1 MALFDRLRGL
11 SLESGHFRANLR
23 GGPFMVQE
31 NLNPFENAQR
41 LFDLAAERMGLPDAL
56 RDVLR
61 QPRRQLVVSVP
72 TVMDDGRVKLHTGF
86 RVQHNTARGPAKGGV
101 RYHAKLSLDDVKA
114 LAMAMTWKCAVANVP
129 FGGAKG
135 GVACDPKKLSRGE
148 RERLTRRYASEIA
161 PLLGPDRDVPGPD
174 VATDSQT
181 MAWIMD
187 TYAAGRGGAV
197 PAVVTGKPLALGGS
211 AGRQDAT
218 ARGVLS
224 CVRDACATLK
234 KPLRGATVAV
244 QGFGNA
250 GAHVARL
257 LHDDGARIVA
267 LSDSKGGVYS
277 SRGLDPRQV
286 AEHKQRTGSVVGW
299 KGAERITNDEL
310 IEVKCDVLVPAALEH
325 QITLRNASR
334 VRARVLAE
342 AANGP
347 TTPGA
352 DRVLRDHGVLVV
364 PDILCNAGGVTV
376 SYFEWAQNLQAFSWD
391 EGEVARELDKVMK
404 RAFQEVTEAGRR
416 HKTDLRTAAYVL
428 AIGRVAEAARLRGL
442 FP

>member
-1 MALFDRLRGL
+1 
-11 SLESGHFRANLR
+11 
-23 GGPFMVQE
+23 MVQE

-41 LFDLAAERMGLPDAL
+41 LFDLAADRMGLPDAL

-72 TVMDDGRVKLHTGF
+72 TLMDDGSVKVHTGF

-135 GVACDPKKLSRGE
+135 GVACDPKKMSRGE

-211 AGRQDAT
+211 ALRQDAT

-267 LSDSKGGVYS
+267 LSDSKGGVYAT
-277 SRGLDPRQV
+277 RGLDPRQV

-391 EGEVARELDKVMK
+391 EAEVARELDKVMK
-404 RAFQEVTEAGRR
+404 RAFQEVAETGRR

-428 AIGRVAEAARLRGL
+428 AVGRVAEAARLRGL

>member
-1 MALFDRLRGL
+1 
-11 SLESGHFRANLR
+11 
-23 GGPFMVQE
+23 MVQE

-41 LFDLAAERMGLPDAL
+41 LFDLVAEKMGLPDAF
-56 RDVLR
+56 REVLR

-72 TVMDDGRVKLHTGF
+72 TQMDDGSVKVHTGF
-86 RVQHNTARGPAKGGV
+86 RVHHNTARGPAKGGI
-101 RYHAKLSLDDVKA
+101 RYHAKLTLDDVKA
-114 LAMAMTWKCAVANVP
+114 LAAAMTWKCAVANVP

-135 GVACDPKKLSRGE
+135 GVACDPKKMSRGE

-174 VATDSQT
+174 VATDAQT
-181 MAWIMD
+181 RAWIMD
-187 TYAAGRGGAV
+187 TYAAGTGGAS

-211 AGRQDAT
+211 PGRSDAT
-218 ARGVLS
+218 ARGVLF

-250 GAHVARL
+250 GSHVARL

-267 LSDSKGGVYS
+267 LSDSKGGVYA

-286 AEHKQRTGSVVGW
+286 GEHKQRSGSVVGW

-310 IEVKCDVLVPAALEH
+310 VEVKCDVLVPAALEH

-334 VRARVLAE
+334 VRARVVAE

-352 DRVLRDHGVLVV
+352 DRVLREHGVLVV

-391 EGEVARELDKVMK
+391 ESEVNRELEKVMK
-404 RAFQEVTEAGRR
+404 RAFQEVAETGRR
-416 HKTDLRTAAYVL
+416 HKTDLRTAAYIL
-428 AIGRVAEAARLRGL
+428 AIGRVAEATRLRGL

>member
-1 MALFDRLRGL
+1 
-11 SLESGHFRANLR
+11 
-23 GGPFMVQE
+23 MVQE
-31 NLNPFENAQR
+31 NLNPFESGQR

-56 RDVLR
+56 REILR

-72 TVMDDGRVKLHTGF
+72 TLMDDGSVKVHTGY

-101 RYHAKLSLDDVKA
+101 RYHPRLGLDDVKA

-135 GVACDPKKLSRGE
+135 GVACEPRKLSRGE
-148 RERLTRRYASEIA
+148 KERLTRRYATEIA

-174 VATDSQT
+174 VATDGQT

-187 TYAAGRGGAV
+187 TYAAAAGGAA
-197 PAVVTGKPLALGGS
+197 PAVVTGKPTALGGS
-211 AGRQDAT
+211 AGRAEAT
-218 ARGVLS
+218 ARGVLL
-224 CVRDACATLK
+224 CVREACAALK
-234 KPLRGATVAV
+234 KPVRGATVAV

-250 GAHVARL
+250 GSHTARL
-257 LHDDGARIVA
+257 LHDEGARIVA
-267 LSDSKGGVYS
+267 LSDSKGGVYA
-277 SRGLDPRQV
+277 SRGLDPGQV
-286 AEHKQRTGSVVGW
+286 GEHKRQTGSVVGW
-299 KGAERITNDEL
+299 KGAERITNEEL
-310 IEVKCDVLVPAALEH
+310 VEVKCDVLVPAALEH

-334 VRARVLAE
+334 VRARVVAE

-376 SYFEWAQNLQAFSWD
+376 SYFEWAQNRQASSW
-391 EGEVARELDKVMK
+391 EEAEVARELERVMR
-404 RAFQEVTEAGRR
+404 RAWADVAEAGRR

-428 AIGRVAEAARLRGL
+428 AIGRVAEATRLRGL

>member
-1 MALFDRLRGL
+1 
-11 SLESGHFRANLR
+11 
-23 GGPFMVQE
+23 MVQE

-41 LFDLAAERMGLPDAL
+41 LFDLAAEKMGLPDAF
-56 RDVLR
+56 REVLR

-72 TVMDDGRVKLHTGF
+72 TLMDDGSVKVHTGF
-86 RVQHNTARGPAKGGV
+86 RVQHNTARGPAKGGI
-101 RYHAKLSLDDVKA
+101 RYHAKLALDDVRA
-114 LAMAMTWKCAVANVP
+114 LAAAMTWKCAVANVP

-174 VATDSQT
+174 VATDAQT

-187 TYAAGRGGAV
+187 TYEAGTGGAS

-211 AGRQDAT
+211 PGRGDAT
-218 ARGVLS
+218 ARGVLF

-250 GAHVARL
+250 GSHVARL

-267 LSDSKGGVYS
+267 LSDSKGGVYA

-286 AEHKQRTGSVVGW
+286 GEHKQRTGSVVGW
-299 KGAERITNDEL
+299 KGAERITNEEL
-310 IEVKCDVLVPAALEH
+310 VEVKCDVLVPAALEH

-334 VRARVLAE
+334 VRARVVAE

-352 DRVLRDHGVLVV
+352 DRVLREHGVLVV

-376 SYFEWAQNLQAFSWD
+376 SYFEWAQNHQAFSWD
-391 EGEVARELDKVMK
+391 ESEVNRELEKVMK
-404 RAFQEVTEAGRR
+404 RAYQEVAETGRR

-428 AIGRVAEAARLRGL
+428 AIGRVAEATRLRGL

>member
-1 MALFDRLRGL
+1 
-11 SLESGHFRANLR
+11 
-23 GGPFMVQE
+23 MVQE
-31 NLNPFENAQR
+31 NLNPFDNAQR
-41 LFDLAAERMGLPDAL
+41 LFDLAAEKMGLPDAL
-56 RDVLR
+56 REVLR
-61 QPRRQLVVSVP
+61 EPRRQLVVSVP
-72 TVMDDGRVKLHTGF
+72 TLMDDGSVKVHTGF

-101 RYHAKLSLDDVKA
+101 RYHPRLTLDDVKA
-114 LAMAMTWKCAVANVP
+114 LAAAMTWKCAVANVP

-135 GVACDPKKLSRGE
+135 GVACDPKKMSRGE

-161 PLLGPDRDVPGPD
+161 PLIGPDRDVPGPD
-174 VATDSQT
+174 VATDAQT

-187 TYAAGRGGAV
+187 TYAAGAGGAS

-211 AGRQDAT
+211 PGRGDAT

-234 KPLRGATVAV
+234 KPVRGATVAV

-250 GAHVARL
+250 GSHVARL

-267 LSDSKGGVYS
+267 LSDSKGGVYG

-286 AEHKQRTGSVVGW
+286 GEHKQRTGSVVGW

-310 IEVKCDVLVPAALEH
+310 LEVKCDVLVPAALEH
-325 QITLRNASR
+325 QITLRNAAR
-334 VRARVLAE
+334 VRARVVAE

-352 DRVLRDHGVLVV
+352 DRVLREHGVLVV
-364 PDILCNAGGVTV
+364 PDILCSAGGVTV

-391 EGEVARELDKVMK
+391 EADVNRELEKVMK
-404 RAFQEVTEAGRR
+404 RAWLEVAEAGRR
-416 HKTDLRTAAYVL
+416 YKTDLRTGAYVL

>member
-1 MALFDRLRGL
+1 
-11 SLESGHFRANLR
+11 
-23 GGPFMVQE
+23 MVQE
-31 NLNPFENAQR
+31 NANPFENAQR

-72 TVMDDGRVKLHTGF
+72 TLMDDGSVKVHTGF

-101 RYHAKLSLDDVKA
+101 RYHAKLTLDDVKA

-187 TYAAGRGGAV
+187 TYAAGTGGAV

-267 LSDSKGGVYS
+267 LSDSKGGVYA

-299 KGAERITNDEL
+299 KGAERITNEEL

-391 EGEVARELDKVMK
+391 EAEVVRELDKVMK
-404 RAFQEVTEAGRR
+404 RAFQEVVETGRK

-428 AIGRVAEAARLRGL
+428 AVGRVAEAARLRGL

>member
-1 MALFDRLRGL
+1 
-11 SLESGHFRANLR
+11 
-23 GGPFMVQE
+23 MVQE

-41 LFDLAAERMGLPDAL
+41 LFDLAAEKMGLPDAF
-56 RDVLR
+56 REVLR

-72 TVMDDGRVKLHTGF
+72 TLMDDGKVKVHTGF
-86 RVQHNTARGPAKGGV
+86 RVQHNTARGPAKGGI
-101 RYHAKLSLDDVKA
+101 RYHARLTLDDVKA
-114 LAMAMTWKCAVANVP
+114 LAAAMTWKCAVANVP

-135 GVACDPKKLSRGE
+135 GVACDPKKMSRGE

-174 VATDSQT
+174 VATDGQT

-187 TYAAGRGGAV
+187 TYAAGTGGAA

-211 AGRQDAT
+211 AGRGDAT
-218 ARGVLS
+218 ARGVLF

-250 GAHVARL
+250 GSHVARL
-257 LHDDGARIVA
+257 LHEDGARIVA
-267 LSDSKGGVYS
+267 LSDSKGGVYA
-277 SRGLDPRQV
+277 SRGLDPLQV
-286 AEHKQRTGSVVGW
+286 GEHKQRTGSVVGW

-310 IEVKCDVLVPAALEH
+310 LEVKCDVLVPAALEH

-334 VRARVLAE
+334 VRARVVAE

-352 DRVLRDHGVLVV
+352 DRVLREHGVLVV
-364 PDILCNAGGVTV
+364 PDILCSAGGVTV
-376 SYFEWAQNLQAFSWD
+376 SYFEWTQNLQAFSWD
-391 EGEVARELDKVMK
+391 EVQVNRELEKVMK
-404 RAFQEVTEAGRR
+404 RAWQEVAETGRR

-428 AIGRVAEAARLRGL
+428 AIGRVAEATRLRGL